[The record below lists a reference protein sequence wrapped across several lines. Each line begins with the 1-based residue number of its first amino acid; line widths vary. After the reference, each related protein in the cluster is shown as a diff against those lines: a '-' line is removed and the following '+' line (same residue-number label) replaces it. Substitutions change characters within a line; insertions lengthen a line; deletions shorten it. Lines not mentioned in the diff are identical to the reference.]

1 MNDRNA
7 KSTSEPKMTWKTQD
21 ISVAGATPH
30 LRFSHLQCH
39 AVPRRLMYTHRKANN
54 TRKWVSGTLHH
65 TVCISTVHLRRQHF
79 RTVVFCSSKQHDVRS
94 PKNKQNPSL
103 GSWLFRTSA
112 FEQQLRKA
120 KFCHLRFLAVLSRLM
135 HAHRKA
141 NWIRAWVSCSLQ
153 HACCMHSC
161 SPVAESLWRGG
172 TWEWKT
178 KDIIETYLVEFLC
191 AYWTSLITRSLA
203 RNFDRRPTV
212 HDCAIDESG
221 VFILCYGKWK
231 RGNLG

>member
-1 MNDRNA
+1 
-7 KSTSEPKMTWKTQD
+7 
-21 ISVAGATPH
+21 
-30 LRFSHLQCH
+30 
-39 AVPRRLMYTHRKANN
+39 MYAHR
-54 TRKWVSGTLHH
+54 
-65 TVCISTVHLRRQHF
+65 
-79 RTVVFCSSKQHDVRS
+79 
-94 PKNKQNPSL
+94 KNKQNPSL

-178 KDIIETYLVEFLC
+178 EDIIETYLVEFLC
-191 AYWTSLITRSLA
+191 AYWTSLLTRSLA

-221 VFILCYGKWK
+221 VIILCYGKWK
-231 RGNLG
+231 RGNLGWQPEIDKVVPKCTWLYQDWFHRTLLQALVNLWYSLLVVQ